1 MDLLDLA
8 AEVIGGP
15 LITSSSVLKL
25 MELNPRL
32 AVFAT
37 VFPRWWGAKVNK
49 SL

>member
-15 LITSSSVLKL
+15 LITSSVLKL

-37 VFPRWWGAKVNK
+37 VFPR
-49 SL
+49 